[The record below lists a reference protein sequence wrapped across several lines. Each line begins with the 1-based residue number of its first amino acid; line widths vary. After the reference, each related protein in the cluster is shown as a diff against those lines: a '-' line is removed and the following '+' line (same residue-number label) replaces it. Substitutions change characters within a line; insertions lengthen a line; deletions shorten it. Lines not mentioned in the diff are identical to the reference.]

1 MVSTALPIGDIKQV
15 ASLFAKFMSSLD
27 GAESLLVW
35 IAREASH
42 GRKLLPDFSEKQ
54 RAEFERHLNVLA
66 PSGKTSKAVFRLNFQ
81 AAYEAYVALAK
92 SVDGL
97 VALPPVP
104 PGDPERVNLD
114 YRKALRRI
122 DDSLH
127 PAMMQAHSD
136 TYQNLR
142 VLFEVYGD
150 ATKGYASDQKNIAAM
165 SKVTLAVATGAV
177 AMFEG
182 MNELAGLLLVLSSPA
197 AVTEAWSPE
206 ARAAAG
212 ASVAKTEHSPALRQ
226 LAEAAGIHLID

>member
-15 ASLFAKFMSSLD
+15 ASLFAKFKSTLD

-35 IAREASH
+35 IAREANH
-42 GRKLLPDFSEKQ
+42 GLRLLPDYSEKQ
-54 RAEFERHLNVLA
+54 RAEFERHLGVLA
-66 PSGKTSKAVFRLNFQ
+66 PGTSKAAFRQSFQ
-81 AAYEAYVALAK
+81 AAYEAYASLAK

-122 DDSLH
+122 DSLH
-127 PAMMQAHSD
+127 PAMIQAHSD

-165 SKVTLAVATGAV
+165 SKVTLAVATRAV

-206 ARAAAG
+206 ARAA
-212 ASVAKTEHSPALRQ
+212 SRKAKTEHSPALRQ
-226 LAEAAGIHLID
+226 LAETAGIHLID